1 MVSFTPAATE
11 ALIKA
16 RWTAD
21 PETEGT
27 LDYIVRTLTTPETDG
42 VSMIERAYKTCDY
55 RNQRNAEVWAAGSA
69 FLQKRFKDKAV
80 YFAVDCPDE
89 GHVTF
94 HLAISDSARDLH
106 STPQA
111 HRSWNVNLLRPK
123 DEWIIPPIEMDPP
136 SRTKPTQAKRS

>member
-1 MVSFTPAATE
+1 VVSLTPSATE
-11 ALIKA
+11 ALLKA

-27 LDYIVRTLTTPETDG
+27 LDYIVRTLVAPESDG
-42 VSMIERAYKTCDY
+42 LSMLERAYRVADY

-89 GHVTF
+89 GYVTF
-94 HLAISDSARDLH
+94 HLAISDSARDLDNMH
-106 STPQA
+106 FTKDAAMSSGGPD
-111 HRSWNVNLLRPK
+111 RPVR
-123 DEWIIPPIEMDPP
+123 PRAL
-136 SRTKPTQAKRS
+136 SNGRAA